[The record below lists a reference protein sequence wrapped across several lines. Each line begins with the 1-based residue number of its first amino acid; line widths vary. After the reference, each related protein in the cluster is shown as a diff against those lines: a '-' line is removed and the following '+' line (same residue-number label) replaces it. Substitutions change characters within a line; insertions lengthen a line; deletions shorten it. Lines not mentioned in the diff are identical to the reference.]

1 MDPVIIVG
9 AGPVGLAL
17 ALSLAAQ
24 GVPSVVL
31 DEGAGRGEPRPVRTV
46 VLRPDVAS
54 FVAGLGCEA
63 VRDEGARWVAWR
75 SMRRGRL
82 VRRVPFGPGEAGGPS
97 PTHVPQ
103 HALVRGLR
111 AALSASGLVRLVTHS
126 RLDRLEQDARGV
138 SAHTSGP
145 GATWWR
151 GQLRGRLRRRPVHR
165 SQAPRHP
172 FRGPYGG
179 GAPGGGG
186 SAHRTPLARRGVAAP
201 AAALAGRGRRG
212 DGPPFAGGCLAAGL
226 AVAAARRTGHAGRA
240 GGAGPG
246 HAGGWCGGT
255 PPYELLDTGVH
266 TVHHRLARRWRVRRA
281 FLAGDAAHLLGA
293 LGTQALEEGLRDARN
308 LAWKLARAWH
318 HGALRGPVGQLS
330 GGAQGGGRGPVAR
343 EPTSRCRSCG
353 AGLGCA
359 AWIPGTTRSHDALVT
374 EGHLGRGPLGAPP
387 GYPLS
392 PLAPEPAE
400 SHIAVGTPSGRRS
413 PTCGSRRRTAR
424 PCVARP
430 ARPGQAPGGSG
441 RAGHRR
447 VGPPSL
453 ADGGGDAAAERRGG
467 GAAPECRAPGR
478 RGLSGRA
485 RPCRPVWSAPTGTWW
500 PRSTG
505 YTPRSCTRPRR
516 RRGAVR
522 AGESGGPAGAA
533 AVWVGMG
540 AVRGPVPVRVRA
552 VRVVRGVPRRWGRR
566 WDGRWMSIDSFHLL
580 ISVN

>member
-31 DEGAGRGEPRPVRTV
+31 DEGAGPEEPRPVRTV

-63 VRDEGARWVAWR
+63 VREEGARWVAWR

-103 HALVRGLR
+103 HVLVGGLR

-151 GQLRGRLRRRPVHR
+151 GSYVVGCDGAR
-165 SQAPRHP
+165 STVRKLLDIR
-172 FRGPYGG
+172 F
-179 GAPGGGG
+179 
-186 SAHRTPLARRGVAAP
+186 
-201 AAALAGRGRRG
+201 AGRTAVERQ
-212 DGPPFAGGCLAAGL
+212 
-226 AVAAARRTGHAGRA
+226 AVAALRTELPWPGEALLHRLPPWRA
-240 GGAGPG
+240 GGDEVTARPLPG
-246 HAGGWCGGT
+246 GVWRLEWLLPPRAELVTPDALVGRVRDTLGGWCGGT
-255 PPYELLDTGVH
+255 PAYDLLDTGVH

-318 HGALRGPVGQLS
+318 HGPGEALLDSYEAERRAAVAARLRASDQSLPVLRG
-330 GGAQGGGRGPVAR
+330 
-343 EPTSRCRSCG
+343 G
-353 AGLGCA
+353 AGLR
-359 AWIPGTTRSHDALVT
+359 AWVPGTTRSHDALVT

-400 SHIAVGTPSGRRS
+400 SHIAVGTPSGWPVADVRVTA
-413 PTCGSRRRTAR
+413 PDGSA
-424 PCVARP
+424 VALRD
-430 ARPGQAPGGSG
+430 RLDRGRLLVVLVAPGTAVWDRRHWLTAGVMPRLNAAVAALPLNAELLVAEDYPGAPAHAVLLVRPDGHLVAAFNGVHPAELYAAAEAAGGGAG
-441 RAGHRR
+441 RGER
-447 VGPPSL
+447 G
-453 ADGGGDAAAERRGG
+453 DGGGGG
-467 GAAPECRAPGR
+467 G
-478 RGLSGRA
+478 
-485 RPCRPVWSAPTGTWW
+485 V
-500 PRSTG
+500 
-505 YTPRSCTRPRR
+505 
-516 RRGAVR
+516 
-522 AGESGGPAGAA
+522 GGDVGGAGAGGA
-533 AVWVGMG
+533 DVGGSAEVGEAV
-540 AVRGPVPVRVRA
+540 
-552 VRVVRGVPRRWGRR
+552 GRTA
-566 WDGRWMSIDSFHLL
+566 D
-580 ISVN
+580 VN